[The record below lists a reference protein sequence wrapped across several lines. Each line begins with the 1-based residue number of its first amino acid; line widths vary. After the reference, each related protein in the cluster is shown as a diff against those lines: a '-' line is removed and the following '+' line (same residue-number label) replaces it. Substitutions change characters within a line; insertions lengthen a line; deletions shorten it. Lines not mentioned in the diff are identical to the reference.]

1 MSATA
6 TAAPATEEKKP
17 AKSLAPNPAILELQ
31 EKIYAQL
38 KATVDGTSASIA
50 AAGDTYYAN
59 LPGTVTREQAD
70 DLNTYNAN
78 HVAASLGAVGKKGIE
93 VLAENKKVTTVAG
106 LIAAH
111 DGKEVAIM
119 VDRDYTKTI
128 AGKEISIKGRV
139 TMTVDDVSIGKTGQ
153 TGRVYSSLKNLAAEI
168 LK

>member
-1 MSATA
+1 MSAVA

-31 EKIYAQL
+31 DKIYAKL
-38 KATVDGTSASIA
+38 NATIDGTSASIA
-50 AAGDTYYAN
+50 AAEDTYYSN
-59 LPGTVTREQAD
+59 LPASVTREQAD

-78 HVAASLGAVGKKGIE
+78 HVAASLGAVGRKGIE

-111 DGKEVAIM
+111 DGKEVAIL
-119 VDRDYTKTI
+119 VDRDYQKTV

-153 TGRVYSSLKNLAAEI
+153 TGRVYSALKALAADT